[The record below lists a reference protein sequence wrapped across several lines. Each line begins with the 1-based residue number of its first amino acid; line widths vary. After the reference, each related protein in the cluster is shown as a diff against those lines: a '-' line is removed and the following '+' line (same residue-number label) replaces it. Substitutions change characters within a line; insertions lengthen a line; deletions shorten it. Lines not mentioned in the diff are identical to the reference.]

1 VLGRHF
7 RHYTLWTKVGWIGVD
22 LFFVLSGFLISGL
35 LFTEYQRHG
44 SIDFWRF
51 ILRRG
56 LKIWPAYYLLLA
68 VTAVFSLLVCRAQ
81 GIEFQ
86 GREIFVSAVFARNF
100 FGKVGF
106 SYLAHSWSLAVEEHF
121 YFLLPVLLL
130 LLLRVGN
137 CRDPFRSIPSIFAF
151 IAFASLALRYL
162 AAAHSAAYPS
172 ATPLRMDGL
181 FAGVFLG
188 YLHHFHPHWFAKLTG
203 HYALAICAVCVLPA
217 FVFSAESLPM
227 RTYGVSLLMIG
238 FAFLVAWSVVRQAQG
253 RIAKLAAKIG
263 FYSYSIYLWH
273 MCLAFPFVTFFKD
286 SALAFWIALPLTI
299 TLGGAM
305 AQLVEIPVLRLRERW
320 TVTATA
326 RRPSAVHSRRLEP
339 CPIS

>member
-1 VLGRHF
+1 
-7 RHYTLWTKVGWIGVD
+7 
-22 LFFVLSGFLISGL
+22 
-35 LFTEYQRHG
+35 
-44 SIDFWRF
+44 
-51 ILRRG
+51 
-56 LKIWPAYYLLLA
+56 
-68 VTAVFSLLVCRAQ
+68 
-81 GIEFQ
+81 
-86 GREIFVSAVFARNF
+86 
-100 FGKVGF
+100 
-106 SYLAHSWSLAVEEHF
+106 
-121 YFLLPVLLL
+121 
-130 LLLRVGN
+130 
-137 CRDPFRSIPSIFAF
+137 
-151 IAFASLALRYL
+151 
-162 AAAHSAAYPS
+162 
-172 ATPLRMDGL
+172 
-181 FAGVFLG
+181 
-188 YLHHFHPHWFAKLTG
+188 
-203 HYALAICAVCVLPA
+203 
-217 FVFSAESLPM
+217 M

-253 RIAKLAAKIG
+253 GIAKLAAKIG